1 MLSENWNSGEIN
13 CGFCMW
19 EEERGGAGPGKCSF
33 LAHDWF
39 KQHRC
44 KFAPRLLSVSVVANN
59 LHVCLFSSRE
69 ARNIFLL
76 VIACHSTKFDPFS
89 CPSMKIIA

>member
-1 MLSENWNSGEIN
+1 MRYSRIETLQEIN
-13 CGFCMW
+13 CGFFYV
-19 EEERGGAGPGKCSF
+19 GGREGEGPDKCSF

-44 KFAPRLLSVSVVANN
+44 KFAPRIWSVSVVASN

-69 ARNIFLL
+69 ARNIFL
-76 VIACHSTKFDPFS
+76 HKGFRE
-89 CPSMKIIA
+89 